1 MAFCT
6 NCGIQGAGNFCANC
20 GTQRTSIPSDVLIP
34 IEPDGNL
41 DNEVRYEVLLRYA
54 EVRNRID
61 KCSRNSSK
69 KMTGEEW
76 LGLYDKAFKP
86 LTGVSLQTV
95 ASIVAPIYA
104 QIGIRT
110 GKKRQAVLNEPTGR
124 MIVMVLCALAESGMP
139 ISEVHQGEGGCVVEA
154 KLPSDLLSLEGQLV
168 ISIERAGRGTRIEA
182 ATNIPGQWFDWGKS
196 SRCLEKLF
204 NYVGNRA
211 A

>member
-6 NCGIQGAGNFCANC
+6 HCGLQGNGNFCANC
-20 GTQRTSIPSDVLIP
+20 GTQRTPSASNVLIP
-34 IEPDGNL
+34 IEPEGHWE
-41 DNEVRYEVLLRYA
+41 NEVRYEMLLLYA
-54 EVRNRID
+54 EVRSRLD

-86 LTGVSLQTV
+86 ITGVSMQTV
-95 ASIVAPIYA
+95 ASIVAPLYA
-104 QIGIRT
+104 QIGIKT
-110 GKKRQAVLNEPTGR
+110 GKKRRSILNEPTGR

-154 KLPSDLLSLEGQLV
+154 MLPSDLLSFEGQLV
-168 ISIERAGRGTRIEA
+168 ISIERTGSGTCIEA

-204 NYVGNRA
+204 SYVTNRA